1 MSEAGSSGS
10 DRLQKSGISK
20 LSNQMIGAKVVG
32 LLKCVRPDASD
43 EVGSSVQGCSEK
55 THQRIPK
62 VGRHRLL
69 GSTLRILLGVGLAV
83 ARRCLVLLHQSS
95 VTGDRDGEDESDD
108 VVGRVSHGGDQIGRQ
123 KVSILFDEIVGAV
136 TNVSGKM
143 SNDELVKITI

>member
-1 MSEAGSSGS
+1 
-10 DRLQKSGISK
+10 
-20 LSNQMIGAKVVG
+20 
-32 LLKCVRPDASD
+32 
-43 EVGSSVQGCSEK
+43 
-55 THQRIPK
+55 
-62 VGRHRLL
+62 
-69 GSTLRILLGVGLAV
+69 LGVGLAV

-143 SNDELVKITI
+143 SNDELV